1 MKSINYFG
9 EDIEVSDEVAAF
21 LEADHRKEDS
31 QGRSDRRHLS
41 KRAEKVSSGRRASE
55 FRDPTFEAV
64 AGKLRNEALY
74 AAIDKLSSR
83 DKEVVELYYWEELT
97 MQEIADRFGV
107 SRMAISKRLKKIL
120 GQLRESM

>member
-1 MKSINYFG
+1 MCK
-9 EDIEVSDEVAAF
+9 
-21 LEADHRKEDS
+21 KEDA

-97 MQEIADRFGV
+97 MQEIADRFG
-107 SRMAISKRLKKIL
+107 SGHR
-120 GQLRESM
+120 